1 MLAAHFEGCQSGR
14 SVLESASF
22 QPHPAAA
29 ISCTFGLSP
38 KFSTPV
44 EKTVENRVKWR
55 VGCNLEAKR
64 APLFA
69 SSRDEMN
76 LWDEILAR
84 IETKVNR
91 HSFYT
96 WFRPTTF
103 VAEDQASVTVRVPN
117 ALFKDW
123 LTKHYATVITEATA
137 ELRRPQLVVTFIAE
151 PQGDVATIPPGA
163 EEVATLES
171 GSASSAQPGTA
182 GLNPRYT
189 FDTF

>member
-76 LWDEILAR
+76 VWDAILAR

-96 WFRPTTF
+96 WFRPTSF
-103 VAEDQASVTVRVPN
+103 LAEDAQSITVRVPN
-117 ALFKDW
+117 ALFQDW
-123 LTKHYATVITEATA
+123 LPKHYSGVISEAMNDVKRPN
-137 ELRRPQLVVTFIAE
+137 LRVTFVAE
-151 PQGDVATIPPGA
+151 GQADA
-163 EEVATLES
+163 
-171 GSASSAQPGTA
+171 A
-182 GLNPRYT
+182 GVP
-189 FDTF
+189 